1 MNAKVIE
8 VKNKILGLIDLIKM
22 QIMMLKYRKPRE
34 NATSDYNKFTSD
46 ILDKKIKQKE
56 LVKKSD
62 NSELATKLTTLATK
76 TGLKAE
82 RDKIVKFRTF
92 DSIYFHGKHFFVM
105 MVFENMLV
113 YQSVFNLTNLKLK
126 KDKNTEYVIGS

>member
-34 NATSDYNKFTSD
+34 NATSHYNKFTSD

-82 RDKIVKFRTF
+82 RDKIVEFRTF

-105 MVFENMLV
+105 MVFEIMLV
-113 YQSVFNLTNLKLK
+113 YQPIFNLTN
-126 KDKNTEYVIGS
+126 V